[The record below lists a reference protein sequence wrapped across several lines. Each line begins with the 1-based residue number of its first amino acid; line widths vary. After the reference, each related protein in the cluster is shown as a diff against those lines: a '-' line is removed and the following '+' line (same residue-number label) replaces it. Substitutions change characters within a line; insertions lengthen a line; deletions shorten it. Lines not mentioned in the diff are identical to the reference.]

1 MDIFGVSDYIST
13 EEIVMATAPKL
24 PVEDR
29 EDLQAKPR
37 PDTDRAALRKL
48 INERYSKTLAYLGR

>member
-1 MDIFGVSDYIST
+1 
-13 EEIVMATAPKL
+13 MATAPKL